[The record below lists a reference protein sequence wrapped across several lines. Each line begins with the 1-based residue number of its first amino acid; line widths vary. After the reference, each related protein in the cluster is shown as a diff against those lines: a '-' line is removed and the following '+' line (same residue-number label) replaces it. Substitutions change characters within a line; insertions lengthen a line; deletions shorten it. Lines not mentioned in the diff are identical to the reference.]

1 MIEVNSE
8 NFQEQV
14 LNNKLP
20 VVVDF
25 WASWCMPCK
34 MFAPTFE
41 KVEKEFDGKVIF
53 AKVNVDQSQD
63 LAQKNDVRGIP
74 CMIIFKD
81 GKEADRLVGALDE
94 GTFRSKISAI

>member
-25 WASWCMPCK
+25 WADWCMPCK

-41 KVEKEFDGKVIF
+41 KVGKDFDGKVVF
-53 AKVNVDQSQD
+53 AKVNVDQNQE
-63 LAQKNDVRGIP
+63 LAQKHDVRGIP